1 MYFERR
7 PARTSSTSA
16 RCCACEGGWMC
27 RSRASLRRADRLRS
41 VSLSAGWLCW
51 RAAVVMASLH
61 LHHTPTVA
69 VQPAYSVAKLA
80 SADCLT
86 AYRRKRTMPVT

>member
-1 MYFERR
+1 
-7 PARTSSTSA
+7 
-16 RCCACEGGWMC
+16 MC

-86 AYRRKRTMPVT
+86 AYRRKRTILSPRLGFWSLSWLNNMMMSP

>member
-16 RCCACEGGWMC
+16 RCCVCEGGWMC

-61 LHHTPTVA
+61 LGYSFTIHLRLPFS
-69 VQPAYSVAKLA
+69 QPIRS
-80 SADCLT
+80 
-86 AYRRKRTMPVT
+86 RN